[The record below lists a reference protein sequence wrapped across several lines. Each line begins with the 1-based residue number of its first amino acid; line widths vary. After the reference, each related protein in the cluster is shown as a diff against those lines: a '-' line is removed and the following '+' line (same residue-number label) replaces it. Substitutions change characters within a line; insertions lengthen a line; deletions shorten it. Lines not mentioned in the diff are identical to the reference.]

1 MGEEIDHVVLA
12 GLAQVDDVAG
22 PGGTGADAEARI
34 RVVRGLD
41 RLRRR
46 PLLIAVCV
54 AVPLLLA
61 RRVREDPVDRALPLL
76 ALVLLL
82 RCVLDPLN
90 NVYYHTPFLLALVAA
105 GAFSRTLMPAVVASA
120 LIYFSATFGNENP
133 GLLAA
138 MYLAWTLPM
147 IVWLVGRAYGAT
159 WSLPHTRVSRV
170 KEIS

>member
-1 MGEEIDHVVLA
+1 MPDWL
-12 GLAQVDDVAG
+12 GLIG
-22 PGGTGADAEARI
+22 
-34 RVVRGLD
+34 
-41 RLRRR
+41 R

-105 GAFSRTLMPAVVASA
+105 GAFSRTLMPAA
-120 LIYFSATFGNENP
+120 LATALVYVTSTLGNDNP
-133 GLLAA
+133 PLLAGL
-138 MYLAWTLPM
+138 YLAWSLPM
-147 IVWLVGRAYGAT
+147 AAWLAARAYGAT
-159 WSLPHTRVSRV
+159 LRLPGTRLTPV
-170 KEIS
+170 KEIP